1 LRTGEDGTAATQL
14 ADSLAHDNIA
24 ESLIRHLDYL
34 PRGSVIA
41 VQGNWGRGKTDIL
54 TRVDS
59 ILRQAASS
67 GRTPVPVWINPWQYG
82 APDLLSPLVLELI
95 SRVRPEDR
103 KASKILRSA
112 AKTLL
117 RVGSAIA
124 IQGASLVVPVVG
136 PLMSSA
142 ATPVDD
148 FIKGL
153 FDDGATETPYDSVK
167 AMADAFRQL
176 VDQYQLL
183 TDSQGR
189 QLLVLVDDLDRCLPD
204 NQIAILESIHFLTS
218 AGANCHFLIAIDP
231 QLVAQAAISHYKVN
245 SFDTEQFLD
254 KLFDLRVSLQYLR
267 SEQTLP
273 LFKALLANSATA
285 PASVSAAQMK
295 RLAATFPDVFIVPAV
310 NNPRV
315 MTRVVRRLQLLFRE
329 TESARWLSSD
339 LDTFALLSWACI
351 CERWPSL
358 RIVFQIVNTRTI
370 EPESLYEIVLG
381 IRDRFSGK
389 IDPRESRSSRRSIIE
404 RLPAIEREPD
414 MGIFLANS
422 LDQRDI
428 KIVQKWVNLDAEMSL
443 VAL

>member
-1 LRTGEDGTAATQL
+1 MRSSGDDTAATQL
-14 ADSLAHDNIA
+14 ADSLTHDNIA
-24 ESLIRHLDYL
+24 KSLIRHLDYL

-41 VQGNWGRGKTDIL
+41 VQGSWGRGKTDIL
-54 TRVDS
+54 TRVDYA
-59 ILRQAASS
+59 LHQAASS
-67 GRTPVPVWINPWQYG
+67 SRAPVPVWINPWQYS

-103 KASKILRSA
+103 RASKILQSA

-117 RVGSAIA
+117 RAGSSIA
-124 IQGASLVVPVVG
+124 IQGASLLVPVVG

-142 ATPVDD
+142 AAPVDD

-153 FDDGATETPYDSVK
+153 FDEGAAETPYDSVK

-183 TDSQGR
+183 TDSQDR
-189 QLLVLVDDLDRCLPD
+189 QLMVLVDDLDRCLPD
-204 NQIAILESIHFLTS
+204 HQIAILESIHFLTS
-218 AGANCHFLIAIDP
+218 ADANCHFLIAIDP

-254 KLFDLRVSLQYLR
+254 KLFDLRISLQYLR
-267 SEQTLP
+267 SEQTLQ
-273 LFKALLANSATA
+273 LFKALLASTATT
-285 PASVSAAQMK
+285 PPSVSAGQIK
-295 RLAATFPDVFIVPAV
+295 RLAARFPDVFIVPAV

-329 TESARWLSSD
+329 AESDTWLTSNF
-339 LDTFALLSWACI
+339 DTFALLSWACI

-370 EPESLYEIVLG
+370 DPESLYEIILG
-381 IRDRFSGK
+381 IKDRFSGK
-389 IDPRESRSSRRSIIE
+389 IDLHESRPSRRSIIE
-404 RLPAIEREPD
+404 RLPAVEREPD
-414 MGIFLANS
+414 FGIFLANC
-422 LDQRDI
+422 LGQKGI
-428 KIVQKWVNLDAEMSL
+428 EIVQKWVALDAEMSRA
-443 VAL
+443 AL